1 MESSKKSIVVI
12 GGGTGTHTLL
22 KGLKKYA
29 DRIDIKA
36 IVTMADSG
44 GSTGRLR
51 DEFGYLPVGDA
62 RSALAALAEEYE
74 GSDDVLRKL
83 FLYRFDKGEG
93 LNGHTF
99 GNLFLV
105 ALTDILGSEAKA
117 IQVAG
122 QILRTCG
129 EVIPV
134 TEDNVHLIAQYSTGA
149 VAENEHDIDV
159 CARAP
164 HDARILELTLSG
176 NARISERASEVLR
189 SADLVVLGPGDLYT
203 SILANCIVRGVGEIL
218 RDLQVPIV
226 YISNLMSRSG
236 QTEGM
241 GTDAYLEEIRRYT
254 GRLPTHILLNNAPF
268 PEALVAHYA
277 TEYEYPV
284 IHTYT
289 GNDVQVISDDFLA
302 REVVITQRGDS
313 LKRSL
318 IRHDPDRLAH
328 ELVVLAKL

>member
-1 MESSKKSIVVI
+1 MESSKKSVVVI

-22 KGLKKYA
+22 RGLKKYA

-74 GSDDVLRKL
+74 GNDDVLRRL
-83 FLYRFDKGEG
+83 FLYRFNKGEG

-117 IQVAG
+117 IQAAG
-122 QILRTCG
+122 QVLRTCG

-134 TEDNVHLIAQYSTGA
+134 TENNVHLIAEYSTGA

-159 CARAP
+159 CARAE
-164 HDARILELTLSG
+164 HDARIVALTLSG
-176 NARISERASEVLR
+176 EAHISERASEALR
-189 SADLVVLGPGDLYT
+189 TADLVVLGPGDLYT
-203 SILANCIVRGVGEIL
+203 SILANCIVGGVRESLQEL
-218 RDLQVPIV
+218 RVPLV

-254 GRLPTHILLNNAPF
+254 GRLPTHMLLNNAPL
-268 PEALVAHYA
+268 PPALVAHYA

-284 IHTYT
+284 VHTYT
-289 GNDVQVISDDFLA
+289 GHDVQVISDDFIA
-302 REVVITQRGDS
+302 REAVVTQSGDT

-318 IRHDPDRLAH
+318 IRHNSEALA
-328 ELVVLAKL
+328 LTLMKLFDF